1 MDPRIRPLAA
11 ADAAT
16 FQALRL
22 EALARCPTAF
32 SAALEEELSQGL
44 EEVRARLREETV
56 LGAFVDGELCGM
68 AGFRRPA
75 QAKKHHKGTLWG
87 VYVRPGIRR
96 EGLGSA
102 LVAAVIAHAQG
113 EVAQLHAA
121 VVTSN
126 DTARRLY
133 RRLGFIAYGIEPGG
147 LRVGEEDLDQ
157 ELLVLRFGDASA
169 RP

>member
-1 MDPRIRPLAA
+1 MDPMIRPLGA
-11 ADAAT
+11 ADAAL

-32 SAALEEELSQGL
+32 SAAHDEERSQSLET
-44 EEVRARLREETV
+44 VRARLREEIV
-56 LGAFVDGELCGM
+56 IGAFVDGELCGM

-75 QAKKHHKGTLWG
+75 QAKKRHKGTLWG

-96 EGLGSA
+96 EGLGGS
-102 LVAAVIAHAQG
+102 LVAAVIEHAQG

-126 DTARRLY
+126 HTARRLY
-133 RRLGFIAYGIEPGG
+133 RRLGFVPYGIEPGG
-147 LRVGEEDLDQ
+147 LRVGEEDFDQ
-157 ELLVLRFGDASA
+157 ELLVLRLRGV
-169 RP
+169 